1 MDYWC
6 SSVICSRFVQVKNRF
21 GRFKETIRRKISEV
35 LECVYRMSKEL
46 VKSMDPNF
54 MAPHPKLLSE
64 RLHHISTIV

>member
-21 GRFKETIRRKISEV
+21 VRFKETIRRKISEV